1 MALFDIIV
9 QKNENFKGYT
19 GNPPSNE
26 NEYNAHIDLAEN
38 FSGNENKF
46 TLGAYHSSVSNSST
60 ENPINHGIK
69 ADPITIIQDAAV
81 NLLEVSTFTLPT
93 GVMLSSTGAIA
104 STVGSISYSAHQ
116 YVVTDSSFTGDITIP
131 INYNGSTPVVA
142 IEQNQTGSS
151 SFASGTASWL
161 GSAPAVNASND
172 LIVNYSS
179 ANSSGSTRVIEFD
192 LQHGNNASAFM
203 SFTIIQLG

>member
-1 MALFDIIV
+1 M
-9 QKNENFKGYT
+9 
-19 GNPPSNE
+19 
-26 NEYNAHIDLAEN
+26 
-38 FSGNENKF
+38 
-46 TLGAYHSSVSNSST
+46 
-60 ENPINHGIK
+60 
-69 ADPITIIQDAAV
+69 
-81 NLLEVSTFTLPT
+81 LEVSTFTLPT
-93 GVMLSSTGAIA
+93 GVMISSSGAIA
-104 STVGSISYSAHQ
+104 STVGSISYSAYQ

-142 IEQNQTGSS
+142 NEQNQTGSS

-179 ANSSGSTRVIEFD
+179 ANSSGSNRVIKFD